1 MSERMSEGVSVRPS
15 NRRAESLTG
24 TIVICA
30 GRRLRLVSD
39 GPRPMVRAVKVGA
52 DDNALAG
59 VDWPATAA
67 GIITTAADAAHPD
80 D

>member
-1 MSERMSEGVSVRPS
+1 
-15 NRRAESLTG
+15 
-24 TIVICA
+24 
-30 GRRLRLVSD
+30 
-39 GPRPMVRAVKVGA
+39 MVRAVKVGA